1 MSSTDTKALW
11 ICHGIAMALCT
22 SRLVLRKYRR
32 QAFTP
37 GDYWTMVA
45 LVAIAMRATLNSI
58 ILAGGTTT
66 SKPIQNLFDIDQVY

>member
-11 ICHGIAMALCT
+11 ICHGIAMGLCT

-32 QAFTP
+32 QAFTS
-37 GDYWTMVA
+37 GDYWTMLA
-45 LVAIAMRATLNSI
+45 LVAITLRATLNSI

-66 SKPIQNLFDIDQVY
+66 SKPAQSLFDFDQVN